1 MSFSTASSSAR
12 DSTEPSNLSSIYRPL
27 TWAMESL
34 EERRISSHREV
45 SSSLSFWLTTAM
57 VSLGVRSTL
66 KELSVLL
73 TRSTA
78 MVAALSYT
86 DSSVI
91 YPSCWP
97 SYSRT
102 SRRSNRSNTG
112 R

>member
-1 MSFSTASSSAR
+1 M
-12 DSTEPSNLSSIYRPL
+12 
-27 TWAMESL
+27 
-34 EERRISSHREV
+34 
-45 SSSLSFWLTTAM
+45 
-57 VSLGVRSTL
+57 
-66 KELSVLL
+66 L

-102 SRRSNRSNTG
+102 RPKVKPLQYRTVNSSTNAAATG
-112 R
+112 RARLTRLTAALRCRLTARTGRSRAWGMDSRGWRR